1 MVENL
6 AVVERL
12 RLRFGAGLNVLTGET
27 GSGKS
32 IVVDAFNLLLGG
44 RASAEMVR
52 SGTDRTRVAGVFAL
66 PDGATQVLEA
76 AGIETEEEELLI
88 EREVTAA
95 GKSRAF
101 VANRPATAALLRD
114 LAPYLGE
121 IHGQHDQQ
129 RLLSPESQRDILDEY
144 AGCEELLRSVA
155 ASYRSWSRASKEL
168 QELEGK
174 EQEQL
179 RLLDLWTFQRDEI
192 AKAQLKP
199 GEDVELENE
208 RRVLQ
213 NVTRLLENASQA
225 YDALYEAEGSAY
237 AQVRAAMRRLED
249 LTRID
254 GSLEAVVE
262 ALKPAQ
268 IAVSEAS
275 STLRD
280 YVAKLEADPQ
290 RLEEVE
296 SRLAAIDKLRR
307 KYGATVE
314 EILEFLAKVSEDIA
328 KAQTSTE
335 RKAELAK
342 EAAAHEK
349 SFHTFAE
356 QLRVRRAEAGKDLA
370 SAVESELKQLA
381 MSGTRFLTDL
391 QPAEPSSTGLD
402 QVRFLVSANVGEEPR
417 PLDRVASGGE
427 LSRVALALKSC
438 VARKSAGRGMTW
450 VFDEVDAGIGGT
462 AGEMVGRKLKQISS
476 GDQVL
481 CVTHLAQI
489 AGFADHHFAVEK
501 RTEGGRTVA
510 EVVELSGDAR
520 TREVGRMLAGQR
532 LTPEALKHAAQMIEL
547 GRST

>member
-1 MVENL
+1 MLLELMVENL

-314 EILEFLAKVSEDIA
+314 EILEFLA
-328 KAQTSTE
+328 
-335 RKAELAK
+335 
-342 EAAAHEK
+342 
-349 SFHTFAE
+349 
-356 QLRVRRAEAGKDLA
+356 
-370 SAVESELKQLA
+370 
-381 MSGTRFLTDL
+381 
-391 QPAEPSSTGLD
+391 
-402 QVRFLVSANVGEEPR
+402 
-417 PLDRVASGGE
+417 
-427 LSRVALALKSC
+427 
-438 VARKSAGRGMTW
+438 
-450 VFDEVDAGIGGT
+450 
-462 AGEMVGRKLKQISS
+462 
-476 GDQVL
+476 
-481 CVTHLAQI
+481 
-489 AGFADHHFAVEK
+489 
-501 RTEGGRTVA
+501 
-510 EVVELSGDAR
+510 
-520 TREVGRMLAGQR
+520 
-532 LTPEALKHAAQMIEL
+532 
-547 GRST
+547 